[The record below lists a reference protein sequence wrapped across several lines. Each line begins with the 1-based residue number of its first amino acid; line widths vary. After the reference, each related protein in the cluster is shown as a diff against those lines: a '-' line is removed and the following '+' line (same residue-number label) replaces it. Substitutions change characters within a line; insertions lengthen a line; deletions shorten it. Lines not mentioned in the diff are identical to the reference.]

1 MQADDGGAHP
11 GGELGDASA
20 LEVPN
25 PSPEAVR
32 DELERI
38 AASHGFAGAPQL
50 SRFLRYVVE
59 ETLAG
64 RGNQLNQYRVAV
76 EALGQDDRFDPVVDA
91 MVRTY
96 ANRLRRALDAYYDGP
111 GREDD
116 VRIGVPRGSYTPVF
130 SDHDGELTEPDAP
143 PRDADTGSTHAA
155 GNELAPTIAL
165 LPFRNVSANGDHPY
179 VAAGL
184 TEELGFALTRY
195 SDFTVIGPLSRERLE
210 REGLGPHE
218 IGTRYGA
225 RFLLDGS
232 TSLTEDRL
240 VVRARLT
247 DTRTGAIAW
256 TDAYDKA
263 FDHKAVPDTIEDI
276 GASVLG
282 ATVDVHGSA
291 SRMLSADIAE
301 MATHTVASQQAMLM
315 FHSYLRNMTPDA
327 HVATKAALEHVREHE
342 PLDAPIAAA
351 LGGMYVTDYTH
362 YGEGTEALDR
372 GLALTETS
380 VRLDPDDH
388 FVQFEAAYVYFYT
401 RGIADFR
408 RMAELS
414 VLSNPRTS
422 NHGDTAL
429 FFALAGDAERAME
442 LFEVGQRANPHHPGQ
457 FHLAPYFAKAY
468 EGDFEAALESANRI
482 QMPGYFLGPLVQAAA
497 LGHLGWLD
505 EAELRKAE
513 LLELVPSIEN
523 RARDILERL
532 LRYDEPVDVVLDGL
546 QKAGL
551 EV

>member
-1 MQADDGGAHP
+1 MQAEREGAPEGGVRTDGVGRGVEA
-11 GGELGDASA
+11 
-20 LEVPN
+20 
-25 PSPEAVR
+25 PSPDAVLR
-32 DELERI
+32 ELERV
-38 AASHGFAGAPQL
+38 AASPGFSGAPQL
-50 SRFLRYVVE
+50 TRFLRYVVE

-64 RGNQLNQYRVAV
+64 RGSQLNQYRVAV

-96 ANRLRRALDAYYDGP
+96 ANRLRRALDSYYEGP
-111 GREDD
+111 GHADD
-116 VRIGVPRGSYTPVF
+116 VRIRVPRGTYTAVF
-130 SDHDGELTEPDAP
+130 THRGVDVEETGTSRRRDQPRSPDRAAAELT
-143 PRDADTGSTHAA
+143 
-155 GNELAPTIAL
+155 PTVAL
-165 LPFRNVSANGDHPY
+165 LPFRNLSPNGDHPY

-195 SDFTVIGPLSRERLE
+195 SDFTVVGPLSRERLLQ
-210 REGLGPHE
+210 EGLGPIE
-218 IGTRYGA
+218 IGHRYGA

-232 TSLTEDRL
+232 TSLSGDRI

-247 DTRTGAIAW
+247 DTRNGAIAW
-256 TDAYDKA
+256 TEAYDRA
-263 FDHKAVPDTIEDI
+263 FDQDAVPGTIEDI
-276 GASVLG
+276 GVSVLG

-291 SRMLSADIAE
+291 SRLLSADIAE
-301 MATHTVASQQAMLM
+301 MASHTVESQQAMLM

-327 HVATKAALEHVREHE
+327 HVMTKAALQHVRKHE

-362 YGEGTEALDR
+362 YGEGSEALDR

-401 RGIADFR
+401 KDVAEFR

-429 FFALAGDAERAME
+429 FFALAGDSQRARE
-442 LFEVGQRANPHHPGQ
+442 LFAVGRRANPHHPGQ
-457 FHLAPYFAKAY
+457 FHLAPYFASAY
-468 EGDFEAALESANRI
+468 EGDFEEALESANRI

-497 LGHLGWLD
+497 LGHLGRLD
-505 EAELRKAE
+505 EAELPKTE
-513 LLELVPSIEN
+513 LLSLVPRFED

-532 LRYDEPVDVVLDGL
+532 LRYDQPVDVVLDGL